1 MEQSNTTY
9 RPERRD
15 AAENRKRILD
25 VASKLFEIHGVEE
38 VSMNQI
44 ATEAQ
49 IGAGTL
55 YRRYRNKSE
64 LCSELIQDN
73 ANLLFEEIA
82 TYLQNHQSYT
92 AGERLRG
99 LMSLF
104 IQFREKNVQLL
115 TGIENSN
122 DRGIEEQNKS
132 PLYHRLHH
140 ILCTLFE
147 EVSPENE
154 PSFALFQ
161 ADMLMSALR
170 NDSYVFQKKV
180 RGNSSDY
187 ILEHI
192 CKIFI
197 P

>member
-1 MEQSNTTY
+1 MDHPNTTY
-9 RPERRD
+9 RSERRD

-25 VASKLFEIHGVEE
+25 VAFKLFEIYGVEE

-49 IGAGTL
+49 IGSGTL

-73 ANLLFEEIA
+73 ANLLFDDIEK
-82 TYLQNHQSYT
+82 YLQNHLSST
-92 AGERLRG
+92 GKERLRG
-99 LMSLF
+99 LLSLF

-122 DRGIEEQNKS
+122 DRGIEQQNKS
-132 PLYHRLHH
+132 PLYNRLHH

-147 EVSPENE
+147 EISPENE

-170 NDSYVFQKKV
+170 NDSYVFQKNV
-180 RGNSSDY
+180 RGHSSDY

-192 CKIFI
+192 CNIFI

>member
-1 MEQSNTTY
+1 MDQFNTTY
-9 RPERRD
+9 RTERRD

-25 VASKLFEIHGVEE
+25 VASKLFEIHGVEG

-44 ATEAQ
+44 AIEAQ
-49 IGAGTL
+49 IGSGTL

-73 ANLLFEEIA
+73 ANLLFNHIEDYLKNHPSA
-82 TYLQNHQSYT
+82 TAS
-92 AGERLRG
+92 ERLRG
-99 LMSLF
+99 VLHLF

-115 TGIENSN
+115 IGIENSN
-122 DRGIEEQNKS
+122 DRGIEQQTQN
-132 PLYHRLHH
+132 PLYNRLHH
-140 ILCTLFE
+140 MLCTLFE
-147 EVSPENE
+147 EIAPENE
-154 PSFALFQ
+154 PAFALFQ

-170 NDSYVFQKKV
+170 NDSYVFQKNV
-180 RGNSSDY
+180 RSHSSDY